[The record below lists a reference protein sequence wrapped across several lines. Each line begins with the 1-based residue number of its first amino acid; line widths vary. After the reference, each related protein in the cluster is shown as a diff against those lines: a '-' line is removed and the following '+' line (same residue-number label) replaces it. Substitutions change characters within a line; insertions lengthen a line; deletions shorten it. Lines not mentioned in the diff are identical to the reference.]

1 MEGFRM
7 TQHKTPPGDE
17 QPHKPEEQSSP
28 EEQHAPARKRPG
40 QQWSSLVEERIREAM
55 ERGEFN
61 DLAGEGQPLDLDEN
75 PYAGDRALAFHL
87 LKSQHHLPPE
97 LELGREID
105 NDLKRAEALLAE
117 FRRRRDDLKRRERAS
132 LSSDPLARWRL
143 PGTSEAQ
150 RAYQTLREEYATRYE
165 AALRQVR
172 SKILTLNIIAPS
184 ALHRPLIDIDAH
196 LKAFEQAFPPT
207 LG

>member
-1 MEGFRM
+1 M
-7 TQHKTPPGDE
+7 TQHKTPLGDD
-17 QPHKPEEQSSP
+17 QSRKPEEQNVP
-28 EEQHAPARKRPG
+28 EEQRAPARKRPG

-55 ERGEFN
+55 ERGEF
-61 DLAGEGQPLDLDEN
+61 DHLASEGKPLDLDEN

-150 RAYQTLREEYATRYE
+150 KTYQAMREDYARRYE
-165 AALRQVR
+165 MALRQVR
-172 SKILTLNIIAPS
+172 SKILTLNIIAPT
-184 ALHRPLIDIDAH
+184 ALHRQMIDVDAR
-196 LKAFEQAFPPT
+196 LKAFGQEFPPT
-207 LG
+207 LGSSR